1 MARAIEVPVVA
12 KRGTLAKSIEGE
24 AATAFRNLGRSSGAV
39 APLGRMLG
47 KIRADADEFTKSIE
61 ASNARV
67 IAFGASVG
75 VINGISN
82 AFKSLVATTINVEK
96 KLTDIN
102 IVLGASQ
109 KGIAKF
115 GDGLFKVAKN
125 TAQSFD
131 VVAEAATEFARQG
144 LSIEETLKRT
154 NDALVLTRLTGLK
167 AAESVKGLTAAVN
180 GFGKAG
186 LTTTQIINKLSA
198 VDVQFAVGTDDLI
211 DALSRAG
218 AVAQDAGVNF
228 DELVALVTVAQ
239 QRTARGGA
247 VIGNAFKTIYT
258 RIQDPKALAA
268 LRQVGIAVDDITGA
282 ALPANKVLQNLAQ
295 SYDSL
300 NRTQK
305 ASIDQFVAGKF
316 QINILKSVLGD
327 LNTVNNEYSRAQQVS
342 ANATD
347 QAIQK
352 NQQLNKT
359 LAALATQGGLAVEEL
374 AKKIGDISLGPGMR
388 NILTTFNEL
397 VEGATRG
404 LDGEGA
410 GSNFAKG
417 LLRGIGGVLTGP
429 GLIVIGG
436 VFLKLFKDLSVFG
449 VKSLK
454 NLLGL
459 NNASKQQAALQQG
472 IGQLLATNVKFQQQI
487 AAAEGNTA
495 RQAAIVNRFLAQEV
509 VLREKAAAA
518 SARMAAGAYAG
529 GFGVS
534 AAGFITKGRGRR
546 GAPSFA
552 PTTGVPNFQH
562 FETDAKGN
570 KVFNVGQLMGSVSA
584 GGEFSGTH
592 KVSTFLS
599 KAIRKGKKK
608 MPVFGEHLKA
618 FLDANNVKY
627 ISAQQGSHMSGFAT
641 PDSAKSFY
649 KDVYNSKSPIPA
661 VVNDEMMSK
670 IYSRGLAN
678 MKEEAFAKDPVGAFN
693 EAVNKH
699 LPTTGSSVTSESR
712 QAAALRSHYQ
722 RGAVEEGLKR
732 KYGLTGF
739 DHKNYMIDS
748 VDRSGKPVEIKATMS
763 RENSMS
769 MISKHIR
776 SNQKLYDFLGT
787 TKDPV
792 SGSAVKGGKQ
802 FREFLDTQMMGGT
815 GPFGQMK
822 PGTLEH
828 GMFGTVSHR
837 HGGGAQGGAAFRRA
851 FRKFATPLFPNFSPI
866 GDAVRREKMQVGGML
881 GISPSSVKTKVVQNT
896 ALRSPFNP
904 GGFGVISPTI
914 GQNNFADARRMH
926 RGEDL
931 RTANLPNFALRKS
944 GSVIPRRG
952 AGATF
957 ADDVTDYIMREAK
970 VVITG
975 IEDKASKKLG
985 DSVGAATVKAVE
997 RSSGGTGAFGRT
1009 RGTPGPAVDP
1019 RSFTRRMRDRAG
1031 AAVTGTKA
1039 VGGAMMGPALT
1050 GMFLSEM
1057 AGGFFPE
1064 AGLEER
1070 VAMTP
1075 GQRRR
1080 QSFAGNLT
1088 QSAMMGAGVGYGAA
1102 QAARALGMGALRG
1115 GVIGVGSG
1123 LVTAGLGLYK
1133 AQTATSELTPAELGA
1148 GAQMEQDKAS
1158 QDLQVAQQIQ
1168 AGIREA
1174 GALPPAKR
1182 AEKIKRMMSLMGT
1195 ISNPVIKKDLKGALE
1210 SADPGAMDTV
1220 ISNLIQRRSVAGSKL
1235 RARGAIISASQ
1246 AGGFSESSL
1255 INAAS
1260 ALRQAGVTAEGPGSL
1275 AFAANKSLRQSSVG
1289 HGMLDRLDLAPG
1301 ERDSFFNALDELG
1314 TKELNKLSEA
1324 LKKATESTNA
1334 LDKNMQNAV
1343 TGQVNRYQA
1352 FMDMRRGLTNAQIA
1366 NASIQATGAG
1376 QARVRQ
1382 VQDEMALGTMQ
1393 RVGGT
1398 RSTIGMRFRMGMSEA
1413 NITDQLARQNL
1424 GATSGGRFANL
1435 KIAENP
1441 KNEAMMRAFSSGL
1454 TTAAEKGDLSG
1465 ITSAIDLMDFKAG
1478 TFGGKDLEMG
1488 VEDVKA
1494 LEDFSKELINSAKL
1508 IKINTQNQKDYV
1520 KALQETAQTL
1530 DKQSML
1536 VAGIEGFKNSLQSAL
1551 QSIADPSMSGSKI
1564 GMNLLMGTLGA
1575 VNQQASANVA
1585 DFVGGKL
1592 GNFFGLNKGQRGMY
1606 ISGSR
1611 TGDKN
1616 PAMLEDGEYV
1626 LNRNAVKAMGGPA
1639 SLDSINFGMFPRF
1652 QNGGV
1657 FGGVPSKHR
1666 RKALDKFGHASFG
1679 PSGGGSAAGGGGIG
1693 LNLGI
1698 FNPNLSSLAHASDP
1712 TLQATRGFLRQERQ
1726 KDIQKQF
1733 QKQAERDQLVSTVV
1747 STGINVGLS
1756 ALMSGNLFKKKFTPD
1771 QSLIDTAAGY
1781 GHGDQSPGAAD
1792 LPAPGFNQIPGPLS
1806 LTPFGGRQ
1814 GTPMDPK
1821 FTGTASANRAIRAS
1835 DQHFQLGKN
1844 LASGMSM
1851 NKAVAKSDAHGGR
1864 AGALMNTFRKAGIK
1878 PGDRAAMAQHMYNEA
1893 LNVGGKYGVIPLP
1906 EHRGLGGLGVHQKF
1920 EQAIEK
1926 QVDDTV
1932 LQHLSEGMIGTAA
1945 GYGHG
1950 NQAPGKRMG
1959 HTNQGIINML
1969 NKGKSLHDDII
1980 NQNKVRP
1987 VTPYEFRKNRK
1998 APVKDKYGNV
2008 IIPYQRGGSIDNIPA
2023 MLTGGE
2029 FVVNAGAVRKY
2040 GSNMLNSMN
2049 RFQSGGMV
2057 GNQKFVPQEGS
2068 AKSSDASSST
2078 NNNTVNI
2085 AVNMGATGPTISE
2098 DASGTNNDRQSNGRD
2113 LGRKIRHAVLQVI
2126 ESEKRVG
2133 GKLRDPYAKP

>member
-24 AATAFRNLGRSSGAV
+24 AAAAFRSLGRSSGAV

-47 KIRADADEFTKSIE
+47 RIRADADEFTKSIE

-115 GDGLFKVAKN
+115 GDGLFRVAKN

-154 NDALVLTRLTGLK
+154 NDALILTRLTGLK

-218 AVAQDAGVNF
+218 AVAQDAGVSF

-268 LRQVGIAVDDITGA
+268 LRSVKIAVDDVAGA
-282 ALPANKVLQNLAQ
+282 ALPANKILQNLAQ
-295 SYDSL
+295 SYDGL

-305 ASIDQFVAGKF
+305 ATIDQFVAGKF

-417 LLRGIGGVLTGP
+417 LLRGIGGILTGP

-436 VFLKLFKDLSVFG
+436 VFIKLFKDLTIFG

-472 IGQLLATNVKFQQQI
+472 IGQLLATNVKFQQAI
-487 AAAEGNTA
+487 AAASGNTA
-495 RQAAIVNRFLAQEV
+495 KQAAVVNRFLATEV
-509 VLREKAAAA
+509 ALRERAAAA
-518 SARMAAGAYAG
+518 GAKMAAGAYAG

-534 AAGFITKGRGRR
+534 AAGFITKGKGRR

-570 KVFNVGQLMGSVSA
+570 KVFNVGQLMGGVSA
-584 GGEFSGTH
+584 GGEFSGKH
-592 KVSTFLS
+592 SVNAFLS

-608 MPVFGEHLKA
+608 MPRLGEELSA
-618 FLDANNVKY
+618 FFKANNVTH
-627 ISAQQGSHMSGFAT
+627 ISAGLGSHRSGFAT
-641 PDSAKSFY
+641 PDSAQSFF
-649 KDVYNSKSPIPA
+649 KDVYSQKSPIPA
-661 VVNDEMMSK
+661 VNDEMMSK
-670 IYSRGLAN
+670 IYKDGLAN
-678 MKEEAFAKDPVGAFN
+678 MRTEAFAKDPVGAFN
-693 EAVNKH
+693 NAVNKH

-722 RGAVEEGLKR
+722 RGAVEQALMR

-739 DHKNYMIDS
+739 DHKNYIIDS
-748 VDRSGKPVEIKATMS
+748 VDSSGKPAEVKATMS

-776 SNQKLYDFLGT
+776 SNQKVYDFLGN

-792 SGSAVKGGKQ
+792 SGSAIKGGKGL
-802 FREFLDTQMMGGT
+802 RSFLDDQMMGGT

-822 PGTLEH
+822 PGTREH
-828 GMFGTVSHR
+828 AMFGGLR
-837 HGGGAQGGAAFRRA
+837 GAAFRGA
-851 FRKFATPLFPNFSPI
+851 FRKFATPLFPSFSPI
-866 GDAVRREKMQVGGML
+866 GDAVKREKMQVGGML

-914 GQNNFADARRMH
+914 GQNSFADARRMH

-931 RTANLPNFALRKS
+931 RTTNLPNFSLPIPGIDPARKTPS
-944 GSVIPRRG
+944 GYLAPGVAEVI
-952 AGATF
+952 
-957 ADDVTDYIMREAK
+957 IS
-970 VVITG
+970 G
-975 IEDKASKKLG
+975 IKEDASKKLG
-985 DSVGAATVKAVE
+985 DSIGAATAKAAE
-997 RSSGGTGAFGRT
+997 RSAGKIPTTGVRHHSAPIGPMPERVGAFR
-1009 RGTPGPAVDP
+1009 
-1019 RSFTRRMRDRAG
+1019 RAG
-1031 AAVTGTKA
+1031 RAIVGAGRGLQT
-1039 VGGAMMGPALT
+1039 VGGAAMGPAFTSMML
-1050 GMFLSEM
+1050 GEI
-1057 AGGFFPE
+1057 GQGFFPG
-1064 AGLEER
+1064 ASPSQRIGMTGRQRIDADR
-1070 VAMTP
+1070 VNKAFES
-1075 GQRRR
+1075 G
-1080 QSFAGNLT
+1080 GI
-1088 QSAMMGAGVGYGAA
+1088 
-1102 QAARALGMGALRG
+1102 G
-1115 GVIGVGSG
+1115 GVIGGV
-1123 LVTAGLGLYK
+1123 A
-1133 AQTATSELTPAELGA
+1133 GA
-1148 GAQMEQDKAS
+1148 GIGS
-1158 QDLQVAQQIQ
+1158 LF
-1168 AGIREA
+1168 AGV
-1174 GALPPAKR
+1174 GA
-1182 AEKIKRMMSLMGT
+1182 
-1195 ISNPVIKKDLKGALE
+1195 V
-1210 SADPGAMDTV
+1210 PGA
-1220 ISNLIQRRSVAGSKL
+1220 
-1235 RARGAIISASQ
+1235 AI
-1246 AGGFSESSL
+1246 G
-1255 INAAS
+1255 
-1260 ALRQAGVTAEGPGSL
+1260 
-1275 AFAANKSLRQSSVG
+1275 SSVG
-1289 HGMLDRLDLAPG
+1289 TTIGAAFGAMEGGDPMLSIPERTQMVEQNMGARSSDMQAVDQARQALLSAGNLRGNPREMRTALSKGRSAINSINNPELKRDILTLYNKAEQTGAFSSAVAPLGETAARHSTEMGKSIARQKAGRAIHELFASEGPANLSQDKRKEIAGIFSALDADDQATVERALTQGSGFNMDRLKEFGFAPKGFQEIRKFDAVPEVDAKSGFGIKSSAPG
-1301 ERDSFFNALDELG
+1301 TIGAYLTDFNLAKQDNFRVDPDAKSPE
-1314 TKELNKLSEA
+1314 E
-1324 LKKATESTNA
+1324 
-1334 LDKNMQNAV
+1334 
-1343 TGQVNRYQA
+1343 VNRFQA
-1352 FMDMRRGLTNAQIA
+1352 FMDMRRRLVDQQISQDQVRA
-1366 NASIQATGAG
+1366 RSAGAT
-1376 QARVRQ
+1376 QRRQ
-1382 VQDEMALGTMQ
+1382 VAANMRFGMME

-1398 RSTIGMRFRMGMSEA
+1398 RSTIDMRFSDAMNEA
-1413 NITDQLARQNL
+1413 RIADELARGDLAAGMGQK
-1424 GATSGGRFANL
+1424 FANL
-1435 KIAENP
+1435 KIGESP
-1441 KNEAMMRAFSSGL
+1441 LNEPLMQAMTKALTGDTPIASAQKVFKDLNFKEGAFGADKLDL
-1454 TTAAEKGDLSG
+1454 TTEQLQN
-1465 ITSAIDLMDFKAG
+1465 
-1478 TFGGKDLEMG
+1478 LEN
-1488 VEDVKA
+1488 
-1494 LEDFSKELINSAKL
+1494 FSKELNNSAKL
-1508 IKINTQNQKDYV
+1508 IEINTQNQKDYA

-1592 GNFFGLNKGQRGMY
+1592 GNFFGIGGGNQRGAFVPG
-1606 ISGSR
+1606 SG
-1611 TGDKN
+1611 TGDKVH
-1616 PAMLEDGEYV
+1616 AMVEPGEYI
-1626 LNRNAVKAMGGPA
+1626 LNQKATSAVGKEN
-1639 SLDSINFGMFPRF
+1639 LDAINFRMFPRF
-1652 QNGGV
+1652 QTGGGV
-1657 FGGVPSKHR
+1657 FGGVPSKHK
-1666 RKALDKFGHASFG
+1666 RKALERFGNASFG
-1679 PSGGGSAAGGGGIG
+1679 PSSGGSALGGGGIG
-1693 LNLGI
+1693 LNLDV
-1698 FNPNLSSLAHASDP
+1698 FNKNLSSIALQDPASQ
-1712 TLQATRGFLRQERQ
+1712 TTRGFLRQERQ
-1726 KDIQKQF
+1726 KQIQKQF

-1756 ALMSGNLFKKKFTPD
+1756 ALMSGNLFKKKPKASDGMSYTEARALNAFDPN
-1771 QSLIDTAAGY
+1771 L
-1781 GHGDQSPGAAD
+1781 GAM
-1792 LPAPGFNQIPGPLS
+1792 PHQGGSAPGYNMIPGPPS
-1806 LTPFGGRQ
+1806 STAFGGRQ
-1814 GTPMDPK
+1814 GTPMAPG
-1821 FTGTASANRAIRAS
+1821 FTGTASANRAIRMS
-1835 DQHFQLGKN
+1835 DQHFHLGKN

-1851 NKAVAKSDAHGGR
+1851 NKAVAQSDAHGGR

-1893 LNVGGKYGVIPLP
+1893 LSVGGKYGVIPLP

-1932 LQHLSEGMIGTAA
+1932 FQYLSTDEPLAR
-1945 GYGHG
+1945 
-1950 NQAPGKRMG
+1950 PGLVPANPSRMFDPTG
-1959 HTNQGIINML
+1959 RMFDPTGRVGPTNN
-1969 NKGKSLHDDII
+1969 
-1980 NQNKVRP
+1980 

-1998 APVKDKYGNV
+1998 GPVKDKYGNV

-2085 AVNMGATGPTISE
+2085 AVNMGATGPTVSE

-2113 LGRKIRHAVLQVI
+2113 LGRKIRRAVLEVI
-2126 ESEKRVG
+2126 EHEKRVG
-2133 GKLRDPYAKP
+2133 GNLRDPYAKP

>member
-1 MARAIEVPVVA
+1 
-12 KRGTLAKSIEGE
+12 
-24 AATAFRNLGRSSGAV
+24 
-39 APLGRMLG
+39 MLG

-154 NDALVLTRLTGLK
+154 NDALILTRLTGLK
-167 AAESVKGLTAAVN
+167 AADSVKGLTAAVN

-218 AVAQDAGVNF
+218 AVAQDAGVSF

-268 LRQVGIAVDDITGA
+268 LRSVKIAVDDVAGA
-282 ALPANKVLQNLAQ
+282 ALPANKILQNLAQ
-295 SYDSL
+295 SYDGL
-300 NRTQK
+300 NRSQK
-305 ASIDQFVAGKF
+305 ATIDQFVAGKF

-327 LNTVNNEYSRAQQVS
+327 LSTVNNEYNRAQQVS

-570 KVFNVGQLMGSVSA
+570 KVFNVGQLMGGVSA
-584 GGEFSGTH
+584 GGEFSGKH
-592 KVSTFLS
+592 SVNAFLS

-608 MPVFGEHLKA
+608 MPRLGEELSA
-618 FLDANNVKY
+618 FFKANNVTH
-627 ISAQQGSHMSGFAT
+627 ISAGLGSHRSGFAT
-641 PDSAKSFY
+641 PDSAQSFY
-649 KDVYNSKSPIPA
+649 KDVYSQKSPIPA
-661 VVNDEMMSK
+661 VNDEMMSK
-670 IYSRGLAN
+670 IYKDGLAN
-678 MKEEAFAKDPVGAFN
+678 MRTEAFAKDPVGAFN
-693 EAVNKH
+693 NAVNKH

-722 RGAVEEGLKR
+722 RGAVEQALMR

-739 DHKNYMIDS
+739 DHKNYIIDS
-748 VDRSGKPVEIKATMS
+748 VDRSGKPVEVKATMS

-776 SNQKLYDFLGT
+776 SNQKVYDFLGN

-792 SGSAVKGGKQ
+792 SGSAIKGGKGL
-802 FREFLDTQMMGGT
+802 RSFLDDQMMGGT

-822 PGTLEH
+822 PGTKEH
-828 GMFGTVSHR
+828 GMFG
-837 HGGGAQGGAAFRRA
+837 GLKGAAFRGA

-931 RTANLPNFALRKS
+931 RTANLPNFALRRS
-944 GSVIPRRG
+944 GAVIPRRG

-957 ADDVTDYIMREAK
+957 ADDVTDYIMREGK
-970 VVITG
+970 DVRITG
-975 IEDKASKKLG
+975 IDDKASKKLG

-997 RSSGGTGAFGRT
+997 KSSRPTGTGAFGRT
-1009 RGTPGPAVDP
+1009 AGTPAPAVDP
-1019 RSFTRRMRDRAG
+1019 RSRFRKISDTAARFSTGLKGAGERA
-1031 AAVTGTKA
+1031 
-1039 VGGAMMGPALT
+1039 MGPVFTTMML
-1050 GMFLSEM
+1050 GEM
-1057 AGGFFPE
+1057 AQGFFPPPSPEARINMTERQRVE
-1064 AGLEER
+1064 AGRESRGVGFAKNAATALTL
-1070 VAMTP
+1070 AAAATP
-1075 GQRRR
+1075 PITPHSALVKGGLVLAGTGAAYLAGHSAGGQ
-1080 QSFAGNLT
+1080 GNLSLDERGLLLEST
-1088 QSAMMGAGVGYGAA
+1088 MIQRQNDQTLGDTARQALIAA
-1102 QAARALGMGALRG
+1102 SESRSNPSQFKGALQKGRDALKDIKDPTLKSKLTKAFNEAEQSGGFSKGVRTMGEIQTQEASRISDNVTRKRAGLALHSLIDNRDTMTDEQLRG
-1115 GVIGVGSG
+1115 VASDLSSLSREDQQKINALLLSGGNIRDLNFLESMGIGFTQANEFKENIGQGDLRNQG
-1123 LVTAGLGLYK
+1123 LLGDSKLGRLMRELNTAGPSGPGPLGGP
-1133 AQTATSELTPAELGA
+1133 EGIN
-1148 GAQMEQDKAS
+1148 
-1158 QDLQVAQQIQ
+1158 LQPEFDAMRLNLLRSRTGNTQFQ
-1168 AGIREA
+1168 AREA
-1174 GALPPAKR
+1174 GAAR
-1182 AEKIKRMMSLMGT
+1182 VRG
-1195 ISNPVIKKDLKGALE
+1195 IS
-1210 SADPGAMDTV
+1210 
-1220 ISNLIQRRSVAGSKL
+1220 Q
-1235 RARGAIISASQ
+1235 Q
-1246 AGGFSESSL
+1246 A
-1255 INAAS
+1255 
-1260 ALRQAGVTAEGPGSL
+1260 
-1275 AFAANKSLRQSSVG
+1275 
-1289 HGMLDRLDLAPG
+1289 RLDLVGRFGGARATAREAFLDQMNEANLQKNLDQRNLASDFAG
-1301 ERDSFFNALDELG
+1301 RFGALPLSA
-1314 TKELNKLSEA
+1314 TPQNQKLMQTLSSA
-1324 LKKATESTNA
+1324 LAGGDIGAAVAAT
-1334 LDKNMQNAV
+1334 DKLK
-1343 TGQVNRYQA
+1343 
-1352 FMDMRRGLTNAQIA
+1352 F
-1366 NASIQATGAG
+1366 GAG
-1376 QARVRQ
+1376 KV
-1382 VQDEMALGTMQ
+1382 EFEG
-1393 RVGGT
+1393 
-1398 RSTIGMRFRMGMSEA
+1398 SELD
-1413 NITDQLARQNL
+1413 IMDDSRKKLQE
-1424 GATSGGRFANL
+1424 FAENL
-1435 KIAENP
+1435 K
-1441 KNEAMMRAFSSGL
+1441 
-1454 TTAAEKGDLSG
+1454 
-1465 ITSAIDLMDFKAG
+1465 
-1478 TFGGKDLEMG
+1478 
-1488 VEDVKA
+1488 
-1494 LEDFSKELINSAKL
+1494 NSAKL
-1508 IKINTQNQKDYV
+1508 LEINANAQEDFIKAQKKMADLMS
-1520 KALQETAQTL
+1520 KNGPLI
-1530 DKQSML
+1530 
-1536 VAGIEGFKNSLQSAL
+1536 AGIEGFKNSLQSAL
-1551 QSIADPSMSGSKI
+1551 QSIADPSMSASKI
-1564 GMNLLMGTLGA
+1564 GMNLLMGTLGSI
-1575 VNQQASANVA
+1575 NQQASGQVA

-1592 GNFFGLNKGQRGMY
+1592 GNFFGIGTPDKGQRGMY

-1626 LNRNAVKAMGGPA
+1626 LNRNAVKAMGGPGA
-1639 SLDSINFGMFPRF
+1639 LDSINFGMFPRF

-1666 RKALDKFGHASFG
+1666 KKALDKFGHASFG

-1698 FNPNLSSLAHASDP
+1698 FNPNLSSLAHANDP

-1792 LPAPGFNQIPGPLS
+1792 LPAPGFNMVPGPLS

-1814 GTPMDPK
+1814 GTPMAPR
-1821 FTGTASANRAIRAS
+1821 FTGTASANRAIRMS

-1851 NKAVAKSDAHGGR
+1851 NKAVAQSDAHGGR

-1893 LNVGGKYGVIPLP
+1893 LSVGGKYGVIPLP
-1906 EHRGLGGLGVHQKF
+1906 EHRGLGGLGIHQKF

-1932 LQHLSEGMIGTAA
+1932 FEYLSTDEPLFDPTRQMRG
-1945 GYGHG
+1945 
-1950 NQAPGKRMG
+1950 
-1959 HTNQGIINML
+1959 L
-1969 NKGKSLHDDII
+1969 NIKDANDKLFRQQYPDIFMP
-1980 NQNKVRP
+1980 K
-1987 VTPYEFRKNRK
+1987 K
-1998 APVKDKYGNV
+1998 
-2008 IIPYQRGGSIDNIPA
+2008 QRGGSIDNIPA